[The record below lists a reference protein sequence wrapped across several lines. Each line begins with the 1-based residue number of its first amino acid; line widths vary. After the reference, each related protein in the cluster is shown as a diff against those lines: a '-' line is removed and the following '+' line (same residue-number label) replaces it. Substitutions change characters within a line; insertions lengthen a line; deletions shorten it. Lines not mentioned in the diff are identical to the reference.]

1 MTMHDD
7 SNLKLLERDL
17 TALAARRG
25 GDEDLRLALRDQ
37 LASTLPSRAG
47 RRPRPIRSIRSVRY
61 PLGAA
66 AVLAGAAAVAVLT
79 LVGTGGSDGPGVAN
93 AAIVHHAL
101 DAVTPP
107 ANSILHTEVVGVQN
121 GTTVVGETWQET
133 SPPYASRG
141 LKGAS
146 GHQGE
151 FSDNGTTSF
160 EYDPATNT
168 ISEQPDSSRPTF
180 ADPASQVREE
190 LASGR
195 AAETGTVTIG
205 GTLLYK
211 IDLPGGL
218 VGYFDMR
225 DYRPRYLDDPQRD
238 GSVIRLTVAAYQ
250 YLAMTPA
257 NRALLNVTAQH
268 PSARIVTGA
277 HSATAGK

>member
-7 SNLKLLERDL
+7 SNLELLERDL
-17 TALAARRG
+17 TALAARRA
-25 GDEDLRLALRDQ
+25 GDEDLRLALRDE
-37 LASTLPSRAG
+37 LAATLPSRAA
-47 RRPRPIRSIRSVRY
+47 RRRSIRSIRY

-66 AVLAGAAAVAVLT
+66 AVLAAAAAVAVVT
-79 LVGTGGSDGPGVAN
+79 LVGTGGSDGPAVAN

-151 FSDNGTTSF
+151 FSDNGTISF
-160 EYDPATNT
+160 EYDPVTNT
-168 ISEQPDSSRPTF
+168 ISAQPDSSRPTF
-180 ADPASQVREE
+180 ADPASQVRQE

-195 AAETGTVTIG
+195 AVETGTVTIG

-211 IDLPGGL
+211 IDLPEGL

-225 DYRPRYLDDPQRD
+225 DYRPRYLDDPQND
-238 GSVIRLTVAAYQ
+238 GSVIRLRVAAYE